1 MLNETW
7 ELEDIREFQASKK
20 EKKNK
25 WGDGSRRIG
34 PLGSLE
40 LIS

>member
-20 EKKNK
+20 EKKKQVGRWVKKNRPP
-25 WGDGSRRIG
+25 WV
-34 PLGSLE
+34 P
-40 LIS
+40 